1 MLLYIFAII
10 TGFILLIF
18 SADQFTNNSAKI
30 ANLWKI
36 PPLII
41 GLVVLGFGTSA
52 PEIVV
57 SSLSA
62 FNGNPSLGVGNAIG
76 SNITNIALILGLTA
90 LIRPIVVAD
99 NILKKEWI
107 VLVFATLIAWG
118 WLSDDFLSRTDGLV
132 LLFTLFLALY
142 ILISGS
148 KNKELPEELEQEIL
162 IENNPNKVKIWLYLL
177 LSLIV
182 LLVAAQLSV
191 WGAVGI
197 AEEFGISKLVIG
209 LTVVALGTSLP
220 ELAVSIS
227 AVLKNQNDLIIGNV
241 IGSNLFN
248 TLAVLA
254 MPGIIAPHQLSSV
267 VQSRDFPILFA
278 LTIMLFI
285 VSYSF
290 GKKHSINRIEGGI
303 LLTVYIIYMSRLF

>member
-10 TGFILLIF
+10 TGFVLLIF
-18 SADQFTNNSAKI
+18 SADQFTHNSAKI

-36 PPLII
+36 PPLVI

-52 PEIVV
+52 PEIIV

-90 LIRPIVVAD
+90 LIRPITVAD

-118 WLSDDFLSRTDGLV
+118 WLSDNFLSRTDGLV

-148 KNKELPEELEQEIL
+148 KNKDLPEELEQEIL
-162 IENNPNKVKIWLYLL
+162 AEDNPNKIKIWLY
-177 LSLIV
+177 
-182 LLVAAQLSV
+182 
-191 WGAVGI
+191 
-197 AEEFGISKLVIG
+197 
-209 LTVVALGTSLP
+209 
-220 ELAVSIS
+220 
-227 AVLKNQNDLIIGNV
+227 
-241 IGSNLFN
+241 
-248 TLAVLA
+248 
-254 MPGIIAPHQLSSV
+254 
-267 VQSRDFPILFA
+267 
-278 LTIMLFI
+278 
-285 VSYSF
+285 
-290 GKKHSINRIEGGI
+290 
-303 LLTVYIIYMSRLF
+303 